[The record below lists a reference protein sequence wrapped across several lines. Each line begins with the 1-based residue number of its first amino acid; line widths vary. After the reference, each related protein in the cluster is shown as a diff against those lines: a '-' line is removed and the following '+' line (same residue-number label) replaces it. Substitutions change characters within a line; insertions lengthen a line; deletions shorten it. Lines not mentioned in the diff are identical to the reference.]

1 MSIMV
6 KETKKRFWTGTKA
19 KLMYFFW
26 FWLLGKG
33 IFLISNGD
41 IFFGKFVF
49 SNLKAASYVGFCW
62 LCKQVISRER
72 NSMEKVFTYTPIAR
86 DMKYLNL
93 IRNYQCKTNLAKL
106 IVCCDLGRV
115 QRREKARKRHILLF
129 KWWYIRWWMGK
140 QSKIRR
146 WNKILRRS

>member
-1 MSIMV
+1 MV
-6 KETKKRFWTGTKA
+6 KETKKRVLNRNNSKTDV
-19 KLMYFFW
+19 FFW

-49 SNLKAASYVGFCW
+49 SKRKAASYVGFCW

-93 IRNYQCKTNLAKL
+93 IRNDPCKTN
-106 IVCCDLGRV
+106 
-115 QRREKARKRHILLF
+115 
-129 KWWYIRWWMGK
+129 
-140 QSKIRR
+140 
-146 WNKILRRS
+146 